1 MIDRIRAARWDG
13 PSRGGIHL
21 ANWERASSW
30 PPRHGVGAIAIDRGG
45 CPLFSLRDLSLS
57 AAINAPRV
65 MLNDRDYLLG
75 AFSAAAVIVGPTK
88 PWVATEFVYIADYP
102 PPRRAALSG
111 GVARDVQPPSDGPNR
126 QVLPRQLH
134 ESLYGRPCERSGGQ
148 FTTGDDRGTRRHRV
162 CSSTAKRQRRRA
174 TRRPVGLSHERS

>member
-1 MIDRIRAARWDG
+1 MVFARWD
-13 PSRGGIHL
+13 
-21 ANWERASSW
+21 SSGQLGTCIVW

-45 CPLFSLRDLSLS
+45 CPLFSLLDLSLS

-65 MLNDRDYLLG
+65 VLNDRDYLLG

-102 PPRRAALSG
+102 PPRRAAPSD
-111 GVARDVQPPSDGPNR
+111 GVPRNVQPPSDGP
-126 QVLPRQLH
+126 
-134 ESLYGRPCERSGGQ
+134 ESAGAAPTASRVSLRSSLRALGGQ
-148 FTTGDDRGTRRHRV
+148 FTAGDDRGTRRHRS
-162 CSSTAKRQRRRA
+162 CSSNAKRQPRRA